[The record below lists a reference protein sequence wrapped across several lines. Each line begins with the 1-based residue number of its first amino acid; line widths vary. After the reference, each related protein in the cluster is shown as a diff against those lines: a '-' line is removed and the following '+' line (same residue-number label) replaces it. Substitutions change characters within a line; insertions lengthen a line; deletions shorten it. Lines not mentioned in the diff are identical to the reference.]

1 MTTELTPALISA
13 ATFRTV
19 RKGYD
24 PDEVH
29 AFLARV
35 ADALEIAQQQAVSM
49 EARARAAVARLQ
61 ELTAAAQKADEQV
74 DDSADATPHDE
85 HQEVPVEEI
94 GHADEA
100 AHADEAE
107 AVHEAETVDEAEA
120 AEPVVDGEAADVTPR
135 GGVKVS
141 PEQSYTIS
149 RTLLLAQRTA
159 DTTVAEAKAEADRIK
174 QEAQS
179 EAEATIDSTREMSAR
194 LLEEARTQARMA
206 SEAER
211 LAAENEV
218 QSLKARREFL
228 VGDVN
233 QLEMFLEDERERL
246 RSAAR
251 QIEALCDRVP
261 DGLGT
266 SHPPI
271 LSASDDEPGDDTSE
285 LFLPPEA
292 SGPFASVDELA
303 EAIEQGVAEPLPT
316 LDLQPYADDDT
327 EELESGD
334 DLPVRGDFP
343 LSD

>member
-1 MTTELTPALISA
+1 MTTELTPSQISA

-61 ELTAAAQKADEQV
+61 ELTAAAQKAEEQAE
-74 DDSADATPHDE
+74 DSGDATPHDE
-85 HQEVPVEEI
+85 HREVPVEQIE
-94 GHADEA
+94 HADEA
-100 AHADEAE
+100 DQADEA
-107 AVHEAETVDEAEA
+107 DEADEA
-120 AEPVVDGEAADVTPR
+120 VDGEAVDVTPR

-194 LLEEARTQARMA
+194 LLEEARTEARKA
-206 SEAER
+206 GEAER
-211 LAAENEV
+211 MAAENEV

-251 QIEALCDRVP
+251 QIEAFCDRVN
-261 DGLGT
+261 DGLGP
-266 SHPPI
+266 SNSPI

-292 SGPFASVDELA
+292 SGPFASVDDLA
-303 EAIEQGVAEPLPT
+303 EAIEQGAAEPLPT
-316 LDLQPYADDDT
+316 LDLQPYEGDDT

>member
-1 MTTELTPALISA
+1 VTTELTPSQISA

-29 AFLARV
+29 AFLALA
-35 ADALEIAQQQAVSM
+35 ADALEIAQQQATSM

-61 ELTAAAQKADEQV
+61 ELTAAAQKADEHA

-85 HQEVPVEEI
+85 HQEVPVEPVEDADEAD
-94 GHADEA
+94 HADEPD
-100 AHADEAE
+100 HADEGDD
-107 AVHEAETVDEAEA
+107 VDAT
-120 AEPVVDGEAADVTPR
+120 EPVGAADLTPR

-159 DTTVAEAKAEADRIK
+159 DTTVAEAKAEAERIK
-174 QEAQS
+174 YEAQS

-194 LLEEARTQARMA
+194 LLEEARTEVRKA

-211 LAAENEV
+211 VAAENEV

-233 QLEMFLEDERERL
+233 QLEMFLEEQRERL

-251 QIEALCDRVP
+251 QIESLCDRVP
-261 DGLGT
+261 
-266 SHPPI
+266 
-271 LSASDDEPGDDTSE
+271 ETSE

-292 SGPFASVDELA
+292 TGPFASVDELA
-303 EAIEQGVAEPLPT
+303 EAIEQGAAEPLPT
-316 LDLQPYADDDT
+316 LDLQPFDDDDT